1 MGPGVAAP
9 PVAAL
14 AVLALVGSQPHVSA
28 RITTGQSPC
37 ESAVLAGSVW
47 VANDGAGTLARIDPG
62 KNRVTARIP
71 VGRGACAVT
80 AGAGAVWVAN
90 YRTGRLLRV
99 DPSTRKVRRISV
111 RGAPFDVLL
120 ANGSVW
126 TTGFAN
132 GTLVRVDARTLRV
145 RRRIKVGGSP
155 TGLLKAAG
163 AIWVGLGR
171 GATNVLRVD
180 SKSGSVKRIDVGAT
194 APDHLVATA
203 AGIWAVNDGDTLVL
217 LDPATGRALRVKHI
231 GRTLVQPALAPDG
244 TLWVPD
250 KELDMIFRLDPTT
263 GELRDSFHAGDGAFQ
278 VLHAFGSMWVTSYA
292 GEDIWR
298 YATR

>member
-1 MGPGVAAP
+1 MGLGVAAP

-37 ESAVLAGSVW
+37 ESAVLGGSVW

-71 VGRGACAVT
+71 VGRGACAVA

-99 DPSTRKVRRISV
+99 NPNTQKVRRIAV
-111 RGAPFDVLL
+111 GGAPFDVLVTG
-120 ANGSVW
+120 GSVW

-132 GTLVRVDARTLRV
+132 GTLVKVNARTRRV
-145 RRRIKVGGSP
+145 TRRIKVGGSP
-155 TGLLKAAG
+155 TGLLNAAG

-171 GATNVLRVD
+171 GATNILRVNPR
-180 SKSGSVKRIDVGAT
+180 SGSVERIDVGAT
-194 APDHLVATA
+194 APDHLVGTA
-203 AGIWAVNDGDTLVL
+203 AGIWVVNDGDTLVL
-217 LDPATGRALRVKHI
+217 LDPAKRRVVRTKHL
-231 GRTLVQPALAPDG
+231 GRTLVQPALSPDG

-250 KELDMIFRLDPTT
+250 KELDRIFRLDPTT
-263 GELRDSFHAGDGAFQ
+263 GELRDSFPAGNGAFQ
-278 VLHAFGSMWVTSYA
+278 ALHAFGSMWVTSYA
-292 GEDIWR
+292 GNDIWR